1 MSVALVCLVLKCAA
15 AFWSLLVWAVA
26 ASFISKSNSYFGSGA
41 VNNSNFAAGNALIAA
56 GLLSMFYYGAVIFFM
71 FTRSDHILISVM
83 VDTIFNGFFF
93 IFYLAATAALS
104 TEASFFSRWDHSD
117 TWASLGNAVVG
128 LGWVMTFLVLGILLF
143 EVIYTLK
150 HYGGTYSTWR
160 TPLCELD
167 SYGTSPS
174 AGVATGAG
182 GAAQPHQASS
192 AVPMSTVSGTSQAS
206 TLNTNTSSN
215 ANYERPYQSIESIR
229 QNPKLQAFQSP
240 SPSPTFNQNPHV
252 TARSPPPQLSNPLPI
267 QVQYEAYSQPAAQYS
282 SKSDSHAL
290 SPTPNLP
297 HHLAPGAFDIP
308 AHLSPFQDPAP
319 DSQQLHQHPHRQR
332 HQQAPPFDQRS
343 YGYDY
348 EKQASTT
355 PHHILPSGNAF

>member
-1 MSVALVCLVLKCAA
+1 MSVALVCVILKCVAT
-15 AFWSLLVWAVA
+15 FWSLLVWAVA
-26 ASFISKSNSYFGSGA
+26 ASFISKSNSYFGSDA

-71 FTRSDHILISVM
+71 FTRSDHVFISVM

-93 IFYLAATAALS
+93 IFYLASTAALS
-104 TEASFFSRWDHSD
+104 TQASFFSRWDNSD

-143 EVIYTLK
+143 EIIYTLK
-150 HYGGTYSTWR
+150 HYGGTYATWR

-174 AGVATGAG
+174 AGVATSG
-182 GAAQPHQASS
+182 GQAQSA
-192 AVPMSTVSGTSQAS
+192 AVPMSTVNGTSQAVGP
-206 TLNTNTSSN
+206 TLNLNSASN

-252 TARSPPPQLSNPLPI
+252 TARSPPPQITNPLPI
-267 QVQYEAYSQPAAQYS
+267 QAQYQAFSQPQPQS
-282 SKSDSHAL
+282 HSKSDLHAL
-290 SPTPNLP
+290 SPTPDLP
-297 HHLAPGAFDIP
+297 HHLAPGAIDIP

-319 DSQQLHQHPHRQR
+319 DSQPQLQHQHQHR
-332 HQQAPPFDQRS
+332 HQQAQRFDQ
-343 YGYDY
+343 GDYDY
-348 EKQASTT
+348 EKQASAT
-355 PHHILPSGNAF
+355 PHHILSSGNAF